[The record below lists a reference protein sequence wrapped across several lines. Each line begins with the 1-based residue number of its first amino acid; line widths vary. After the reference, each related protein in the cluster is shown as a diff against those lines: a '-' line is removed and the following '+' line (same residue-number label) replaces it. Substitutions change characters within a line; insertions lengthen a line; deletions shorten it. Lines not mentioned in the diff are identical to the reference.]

1 MKCMPM
7 KLKVRIFEGKSPELY
22 LAVGHFVLSPAY
34 LRENNNYPYKSSRM
48 FTWHVL
54 YHEDQVVAFMPVERK
69 LDGGYKIDN
78 YYATPDRER
87 GNQLLKL
94 LKSVIKESGDET
106 SPLRATVQKRDA
118 GKVNRDVLAHPHKRL
133 RNKQGED
140 DHGDRQT
147 QEHIFGEESFEFL

>member
-22 LAVGHFVLSPAY
+22 LAVGHFVLSPAC

-48 FTWHVL
+48 FTWHV
-54 YHEDQVVAFMPVERK
+54 
-69 LDGGYKIDN
+69 
-78 YYATPDRER
+78 PDRER

-106 SPLRATVQKRDA
+106 SPLRATVQKRDVGIFKYMNFITIRETKLYVMMELVRMGSDS
-118 GKVNRDVLAHPHKRL
+118 GKQD
-133 RNKQGED
+133 G
-140 DHGDRQT
+140 
-147 QEHIFGEESFEFL
+147 

>member
-22 LAVGHFVLSPAY
+22 LAVGHFVLSPAC

-78 YYATPDRER
+78 YYNRQIKKFPTEKQ
-87 GNQLLKL
+87 NVSLK
-94 LKSVIKESGDET
+94 
-106 SPLRATVQKRDA
+106 
-118 GKVNRDVLAHPHKRL
+118 
-133 RNKQGED
+133 
-140 DHGDRQT
+140 
-147 QEHIFGEESFEFL
+147 HILT

>member
-1 MKCMPM
+1 
-7 KLKVRIFEGKSPELY
+7 
-22 LAVGHFVLSPAY
+22 
-34 LRENNNYPYKSSRM
+34 M

-78 YYATPDRER
+78 YYATSDRER

-94 LKSVIKESGDET
+94 LKSVVREMGDET

-118 GKVNRDVLAHPHKRL
+118 GIFKYMNFITIRETKLYVMMELVRIGSDSG
-133 RNKQGED
+133 KQDG
-140 DHGDRQT
+140 
-147 QEHIFGEESFEFL
+147 

>member
-1 MKCMPM
+1 M

-22 LAVGHFVLSPAY
+22 LAVGHFVLSPAC

-94 LKSVIKESGDET
+94 LKSVIKETGDGT

-118 GKVNRDVLAHPHKRL
+118 GIFKYMNFITIRETRLYAMMELARTGSESG
-133 RNKQGED
+133 KQDG
-140 DHGDRQT
+140 
-147 QEHIFGEESFEFL
+147 

>member
-22 LAVGHFVLSPAY
+22 LAVGHFVLSPAC

-106 SPLRATVQKRDA
+106 SPLRATVQK
-118 GKVNRDVLAHPHKRL
+118 GM
-133 RNKQGED
+133 
-140 DHGDRQT
+140 
-147 QEHIFGEESFEFL
+147 SEFSNT

>member
-22 LAVGHFVLSPAY
+22 LAVGHFVLSPAC

-106 SPLRATVQKRDA
+106 SPLRATVQ
-118 GKVNRDVLAHPHKRL
+118 
-133 RNKQGED
+133 
-140 DHGDRQT
+140 
-147 QEHIFGEESFEFL
+147 

>member
-1 MKCMPM
+1 MKF
-7 KLKVRIFEGKSPELY
+7 KVRIFEGKSPELY
-22 LAVGHFVLSPAY
+22 LAVGRLILSPAC

-54 YHEDQVVAFMPVERK
+54 YQEENVVAFMPVEK
-69 LDGGYKIDN
+69 KIDGGYKIDN

-94 LKSVIKESGDET
+94 LKSVIKETGNET

-118 GKVNRDVLAHPHKRL
+118 GIFKYMNFITIRETKLYAMMELVRMGSDSE
-133 RNKQGED
+133 KQD
-140 DHGDRQT
+140 
-147 QEHIFGEESFEFL
+147 S

>member
-22 LAVGHFVLSPAY
+22 LAVGHFVLSPAC

-78 YYATPDRER
+78 YYGAYKIVFEYIEGFYNTTRMHSHC
-87 GNQLLKL
+87 GY
-94 LKSVIKESGDET
+94 ESPQD
-106 SPLRATVQKRDA
+106 
-118 GKVNRDVLAHPHKRL
+118 
-133 RNKQGED
+133 
-140 DHGDRQT
+140 
-147 QEHIFGEESFEFL
+147 FENNI

>member
-1 MKCMPM
+1 MKYMPM
-7 KLKVRIFEGKSPELY
+7 KQKIRILEGKSPELY
-22 LAVGHFVLSPAY
+22 LAVGCFVLSPAC
-34 LRENNNYPYKSSRM
+34 LRENNNYFYKSSRM

-94 LKSVIKESGDET
+94 LKNVIKERSDET
-106 SPLRATVQKRDA
+106 FPLRATVQKRDA
-118 GKVNRDVLAHPHKRL
+118 GIFKYMNFVTIRETKLYAMMELVRIGSDSG
-133 RNKQGED
+133 KQDG
-140 DHGDRQT
+140 
-147 QEHIFGEESFEFL
+147 

>member
-22 LAVGHFVLSPAY
+22 LAVGHFVLSPAC

-94 LKSVIKESGDET
+94 FKSVIKETGDGT

-118 GKVNRDVLAHPHKRL
+118 GIFKYMNFITIRETRLYAMIELARTGSESG
-133 RNKQGED
+133 KQDG
-140 DHGDRQT
+140 
-147 QEHIFGEESFEFL
+147 

>member
-22 LAVGHFVLSPAY
+22 LAVGRFVLSPAC

-94 LKSVIKESGDET
+94 LKSVIKGAGDET

-118 GKVNRDVLAHPHKRL
+118 G
-133 RNKQGED
+133 
-140 DHGDRQT
+140 
-147 QEHIFGEESFEFL
+147 IFKYMNFITIRETKLYVMMELVRMGSDSGQQDG

>member
-22 LAVGHFVLSPAY
+22 LAVGHFVLSPAC

-94 LKSVIKESGDET
+94 LKSVIKETGDGT

-118 GKVNRDVLAHPHKRL
+118 GIFKYMNFITIRETRLYAMMELARTGSESG
-133 RNKQGED
+133 KQDG
-140 DHGDRQT
+140 
-147 QEHIFGEESFEFL
+147 

>member
-106 SPLRATVQKRDA
+106 SSLRATVQKRDA
-118 GKVNRDVLAHPHKRL
+118 G
-133 RNKQGED
+133 
-140 DHGDRQT
+140 
-147 QEHIFGEESFEFL
+147 IFKYMNFITIRETKLYVMMELVRMGSDSGQQDG